1 MGIICKAEYVCV
13 MILPTEMGQ
22 QSVNVSM
29 KKKEE
34 EETLFDPKSTKV
46 THLHETS
53 RMSAEFVFRYGLKCM
68 GGVILPILILLHL

>member
-34 EETLFDPKSTKV
+34 EETLFDPKSTNV
-46 THLHETS
+46 QYIT
-53 RMSAEFVFRYGLKCM
+53 YQ
-68 GGVILPILILLHL
+68 I

>member
-34 EETLFDPKSTKV
+34 ETLFDPKSTNV
-46 THLHETS
+46 QYITVG
-53 RMSAEFVFRYGLKCM
+53 R
-68 GGVILPILILLHL
+68 

>member
-1 MGIICKAEYVCV
+1 

-34 EETLFDPKSTKV
+34 EETLFDPKSTNV
-46 THLHETS
+46 QYIT
-53 RMSAEFVFRYGLKCM
+53 YQIWNLKQYAHACM
-68 GGVILPILILLHL
+68 DTCA